1 MSQNLYKY
9 ADSSITAS
17 IDLVDGLYEV
27 SIDNVVQGSFEEM
40 GDAAKYTSAEILKA
54 MIEDTKCQ
62 EAIRL
67 SSF

>member
-27 SIDNVVQGSFEEM
+27 SIDNAVQGLFKEM
-40 GDAAKYTSAEILKA
+40 DDAAKYTSAEILKT
-54 MIEDTKCQ
+54 MIEDVKS
-62 EAIRL
+62 RDL
-67 SSF
+67 VK

>member
-27 SIDNVVQGSFEEM
+27 SIDNVVQGLFKEM
-40 GDAAKYTSAEILKA
+40 DDAAKYTSAEILKA
-54 MIEDTKCQ
+54 MIEDVKS
-62 EAIRL
+62 RDL
-67 SSF
+67 VK

>member
-9 ADSSITAS
+9 EDSSISAS

-27 SIDNVVQGSFEEM
+27 SINGKVLGSFEEM

-54 MIEDTKCQ
+54 MIEDIKS
-62 EAIRL
+62 RDL
-67 SSF
+67 VK

>member
-27 SIDNVVQGSFEEM
+27 SINDEVQVSFEDM
-40 GDAAKYTSAEILKA
+40 DDAAKYTSAEILKA
-54 MIEDTKCQ
+54 MIEDVKS
-62 EAIRL
+62 RDL
-67 SSF
+67 VK

>member
-9 ADSSITAS
+9 EDSSVVAS

-27 SIDNVVQGSFEEM
+27 SIDHVVQGVFKEM

-54 MIEDTKCQ
+54 MIEDVKF
-62 EAIRL
+62 RGL
-67 SSF
+67 VK

>member
-27 SIDNVVQGSFEEM
+27 SIDNVVQGLFKEM
-40 GDAAKYTSAEILKA
+40 DDAAKYASAEILKA
-54 MIEDTKCQ
+54 MIEDVKSRDL
-62 EAIRL
+62 IK
-67 SSF
+67 

>member
-27 SIDNVVQGSFEEM
+27 LINNEVQCSFEEM
-40 GDAAKYTSAEILKA
+40 SDAAKYTSAEILKA
-54 MIEDTKCQ
+54 MIEDVKS
-62 EAIRL
+62 RDL
-67 SSF
+67 VK